1 MDKARLLQDLHKYLE
16 KIASEAK
23 AILMSV
29 MSSEKGVNTKVGV
42 NTLVDGRIFQEIET
56 DVEDVEIV
64 NLLVNDYIQYI
75 ESGRQPGSYPPP
87 NVIAEWCQ
95 RRGIPSD
102 NRTVYLICRSIY
114 ENGIPARPIFD
125 GKDGVWDMIDKEWST
140 WSSIIF
146 ETIANGLSEDF
157 NNSK

>member
-1 MDKARLLQDLHKYLE
+1 MDKDRILQDLYNALDT
-16 KIASEAK
+16 IAKEAK

-29 MSSEKGVNTKVGV
+29 LASEKGVNTKVGV
-42 NTLVDGRIFQEIET
+42 NTLVDGRIFQEI
-56 DVEDVEIV
+56 DVNTEDLEVV

-75 ESGRQPGSYPPP
+75 ESGRKPGSYPPP

-102 NRTVYLICRSIY
+102 NSTVFLICRSIY

-125 GKDGVWDMIDKEWST
+125 GNGGVWEEIEREWSV
-140 WSSIIF
+140 WSELIF
-146 ETIANGLSEDF
+146 NTIMQHLSEEF
-157 NNSK
+157 ND

>member
-16 KIASEAK
+16 TIAKEAK
-23 AILMSV
+23 SILMSV
-29 MSSEKGVNTKVGV
+29 MASEKGVNTKVGV

-56 DVEDVEIV
+56 DVEDVELV

-75 ESGRQPGSYPPP
+75 ESGRRPGTYPPP

-95 RRGIPSD
+95 RRHIPSD

-114 ENGIPARPIFD
+114 EKGIPARPIFD
-125 GKDGVWDMIDKEWST
+125 GNGGVWDMIDKEWST
-140 WSSIIF
+140 WSDVIF
-146 ETIANGLSEDF
+146 QTITDYLSDDF
-157 NNSK
+157 K

>member
-16 KIASEAK
+16 TIAKEAK

-29 MSSEKGVNTKVGV
+29 MASEKGVNTKVGV

-56 DVEDVEIV
+56 DVEDVELV

-75 ESGRQPGSYPPP
+75 ESGRRPGTYPPP

-114 ENGIPARPIFD
+114 EKGIPARPIFD
-125 GKDGVWDMIDKEWST
+125 GDGGVWDMIDKEWST
-140 WSSIIF
+140 WSEVIF
-146 ETIANGLSEDF
+146 QTITDYLSEDF
-157 NNSK
+157 ND

>member
-16 KIASEAK
+16 TIAKEAK

-29 MSSEKGVNTKVGV
+29 MASEKGVNTKVGV

-56 DVEDVEIV
+56 DVEDVELV
-64 NLLVNDYIQYI
+64 NLLVNDYITYI
-75 ESGRQPGSYPPP
+75 ESGRRPGTYPPP

-102 NRTVYLICRSIY
+102 NTTVYLICRSIY
-114 ENGIPARPIFD
+114 EKGIPARPIFD
-125 GKDGVWDMIDKEWST
+125 GNGGVWDMIDKEWST
-140 WSSIIF
+140 WSEVIF
-146 ETIANGLSEDF
+146 QTITDYLSEDF
-157 NNSK
+157 NN

>member
-16 KIASEAK
+16 TIAQEAK

-29 MSSEKGVNTKVGV
+29 MASEKGVNTKVGV

-56 DVEDVEIV
+56 DVEDVELV

-75 ESGRQPGSYPPP
+75 ESGRRPGTYPPP

-114 ENGIPARPIFD
+114 EKGIPARPIFD
-125 GKDGVWDMIDKEWST
+125 GDGGVWDMIDKEWST
-140 WSSIIF
+140 WSEVIF
-146 ETIANGLSEDF
+146 QTITDYLSEDF
-157 NNSK
+157 NN

>member
-16 KIASEAK
+16 TIAKEAK

-29 MSSEKGVNTKVGV
+29 MASEKGVNTKVGV

-56 DVEDVEIV
+56 DVEDVELV
-64 NLLVNDYIQYI
+64 NLLVNDYITYI
-75 ESGRQPGSYPPP
+75 ESGRRPGTYPPP

-114 ENGIPARPIFD
+114 EKGIPARPIFD
-125 GKDGVWDMIDKEWST
+125 GNGGVWDMIDKEWST
-140 WSSIIF
+140 WSEVIF
-146 ETIANGLSEDF
+146 QTITDYLSEDF
-157 NNSK
+157 ND

>member
-1 MDKARLLQDLHKYLE
+1 MDKDRILQDLYNALDT
-16 KIASEAK
+16 IAKEAK

-29 MSSEKGVNTKVGV
+29 LASEKGVNTKVGV
-42 NTLVDGRIFQEIET
+42 NTLVDGRIFQEI
-56 DVEDVEIV
+56 DVNTEDLEVV

-75 ESGRQPGSYPPP
+75 ESGRKPGSYPPP

-102 NRTVYLICRSIY
+102 NSTVFLICRSIY

-125 GKDGVWDMIDKEWST
+125 GDGGVWEEIEREWSV
-140 WSSIIF
+140 WSELIF
-146 ETIANGLSEDF
+146 NTIMQHLSEEF
-157 NNSK
+157 ND

>member
-16 KIASEAK
+16 TIAKEAK

-29 MSSEKGVNTKVGV
+29 MASEKGVNTKVGV
-42 NTLVDGRIFQEIET
+42 NTLVDGRVFQEIET
-56 DVEDVEIV
+56 DVEDVELV

-75 ESGRQPGSYPPP
+75 ESGRRPGTYPPP

-114 ENGIPARPIFD
+114 EKGIPARPIFD
-125 GKDGVWDMIDKEWST
+125 GNGGVWDMIDKEWST
-140 WSSIIF
+140 WSEVIF
-146 ETIANGLSEDF
+146 QTITDYLSEDF
-157 NNSK
+157 NN

>member
-16 KIASEAK
+16 TIAQEAK

-29 MSSEKGVNTKVGV
+29 MASEKGVNTKVGV

-56 DVEDVEIV
+56 DVEDVELV

-75 ESGRQPGSYPPP
+75 ESGRRPGTYPPP

-114 ENGIPARPIFD
+114 EKGIPARPIFD
-125 GKDGVWDMIDKEWST
+125 GNGGVWDMIDKEWST
-140 WSSIIF
+140 WSEVIF
-146 ETIANGLSEDF
+146 QTITDYLSEDF
-157 NNSK
+157 N

>member
-16 KIASEAK
+16 TIAKEAK

-29 MSSEKGVNTKVGV
+29 MASEKGVNTKVGV

-56 DVEDVEIV
+56 DVEDVELV

-75 ESGRQPGSYPPP
+75 ESGRRPGTYPPP

-114 ENGIPARPIFD
+114 EKGIPARPIFD
-125 GKDGVWDMIDKEWST
+125 GDGGVWDMIDKEWST
-140 WSSIIF
+140 WSEVIF
-146 ETIANGLSEDF
+146 QTITDYLSEDF
-157 NNSK
+157 NN